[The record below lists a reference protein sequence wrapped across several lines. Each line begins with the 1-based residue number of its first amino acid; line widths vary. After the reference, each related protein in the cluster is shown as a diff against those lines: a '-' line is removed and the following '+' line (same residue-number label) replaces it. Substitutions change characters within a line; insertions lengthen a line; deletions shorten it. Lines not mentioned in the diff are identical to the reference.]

1 MTKIVKSLHK
11 TNSSPKVLE
20 TKVLKYLSVS
30 LKLPIKRGALD
41 PGNNIGSGFP
51 LTR

>member
-20 TKVLKYLSVS
+20 TKALKYLSVS
-30 LKLPIKRGALD
+30 LKLPIKLALWIQETILVQD
-41 PGNNIGSGFP
+41 F
-51 LTR
+51 L